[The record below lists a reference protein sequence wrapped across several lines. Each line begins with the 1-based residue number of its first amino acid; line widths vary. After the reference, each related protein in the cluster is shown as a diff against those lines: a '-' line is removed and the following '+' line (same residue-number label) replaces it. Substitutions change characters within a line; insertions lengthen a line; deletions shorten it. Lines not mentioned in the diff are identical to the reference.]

1 MNISLEKA
9 SNVSAVLTVKME
21 KADYVDNV
29 NKALKELSHKVKMP
43 GFRPGK
49 VPVGLMRKMYGPQT
63 KAEEVNKLLGEKLYE
78 YIRENKVNMLGERFR
93 ATSRPRRILKR
104 RTTLSLC
111 STSR

>member
-78 YIRENKVNMLGERFR
+78 DIRENKVNMKYSSSKTVIIFGRE
-93 ATSRPRRILKR
+93 
-104 RTTLSLC
+104 TL
-111 STSR
+111 